1 MDAHTY
7 GTMLPFWRAIST
19 PVLAQSDSAR
29 KLSSSLS
36 GGHAQKNSGVEIV
49 FARKSAR
56 NDS

>member
-1 MDAHTY
+1 MRTGRVTGRCFHFA
-7 GTMLPFWRAIST
+7 SNSS
-19 PVLAQSDSAR
+19 PVLTPSDSAR

-36 GGHAQKNSGVEIV
+36 GGHAQKSSGVEIV